1 MIRRPP
7 RSTLFP
13 YTTLFRSLAAGR
25 LRLFGT
31 ELLGLGDLRGAAPAR
46 TVRAESGRDHGDA
59 HLVRERLVDHRA
71 EDDVRVLVRSSGDDL
86 RGLVDLEET
95 DLLAARDVEQDPRRS
110 FDRGLE
116 QRRRHCRL

>member
-1 MIRRPP
+1 MLIYRNVRALKP
-7 RSTLFP
+7 RALRVAQERGHFEHVVRHVEPLT
-13 YTTLFRSLAAGR
+13 AGR

-59 HLVRERLVDHRA
+59 HLVRKRLVDHRA

-95 DLLAARDVEQDPRRS
+95 DLLAARDVE
-110 FDRGLE
+110 
-116 QRRRHCRL
+116 